1 MKNDILNNDIAFSSM
16 LDAIEI
22 MNEDEE
28 HIAEVARELDLLKRK
43 KEKDFKRVRQYA
55 ANYFTEDKISEL
67 HRLNQD
73 VLKSSDFNKEEY
85 IEIFSDNTKI
95 RIGDIDFLIEI
106 QNNIIEVQEKL
117 NSNKEL
123 SSEDQVQV
131 RGVAKIMSTIADI
144 LSRKDGANND

>member
-1 MKNDILNNDIAFSSM
+1 M
-16 LDAIEI
+16 LDAIEV

-28 HIAEVARELDLLKRK
+28 DIAEVTRKLELLKRK
-43 KEKDFKRVRQYA
+43 KEKDFKKVCQYA
-55 ANYFTEDKISEL
+55 ANYFTKDKISEL
-67 HRLNQD
+67 HRLNQE
-73 VLKSSDFNKEEY
+73 VLKSPDFNQEEY

-95 RIGDIDFLIEI
+95 KIGDIDFLVEI
-106 QNNIIEVQEKL
+106 QSNIIEVQEKL

-123 SSEDQVQV
+123 SYEDQIQV